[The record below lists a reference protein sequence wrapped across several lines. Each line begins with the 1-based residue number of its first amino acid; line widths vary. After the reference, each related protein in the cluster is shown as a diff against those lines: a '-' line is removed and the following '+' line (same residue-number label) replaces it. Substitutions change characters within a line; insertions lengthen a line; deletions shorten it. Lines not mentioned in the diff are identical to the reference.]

1 MRFRIGERVVHPV
14 HGVGTVKSI
23 SQQRF
28 VGEKALPYYEVVTG
42 GPTVWVPVNSQGTAN
57 LRGISPKASLNEC
70 RSLLMSHPV
79 RLDKNHRVRQVEIA
93 TRLKDG
99 LLPARCAVVRDLR
112 AQSWSKPL
120 GVTEQDLLRRIS
132 KAVCD
137 EWAASDGVSTA
148 HALDEIEDLLKEGR
162 LSWVSDAGVREHAG
176 TELAGW

>member
-42 GPTVWVPVNSQGTAN
+42 GPTVWVPVNTQGTTK
-57 LRGISPKASLNEC
+57 LRGISSKASLNEC

-93 TRLKDG
+93 MRLRGG
-99 LLPARCAVVRDLR
+99 LLPARCAVVRALR

-120 GVTEQDLLRRIS
+120 GATEQDLLRRIS

-137 EWAASDGVSTA
+137 EWAASDRVSTA
-148 HALDEIEDLLKEGR
+148 RALNEIEDLLRDAHLAWSPQEG
-162 LSWVSDAGVREHAG
+162 E
-176 TELAGW
+176 